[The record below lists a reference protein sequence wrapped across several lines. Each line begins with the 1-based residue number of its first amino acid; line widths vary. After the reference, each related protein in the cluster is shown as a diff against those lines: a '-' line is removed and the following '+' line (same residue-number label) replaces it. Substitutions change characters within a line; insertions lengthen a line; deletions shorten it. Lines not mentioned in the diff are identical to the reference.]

1 MLDFCSLLFILHN
14 IQKEVAK
21 ETLLILLH
29 LLITLPLHQSLISFY
44 IYIIHTFLYA
54 NSINPI
60 AIFQMKKVSTT
71 TACSFAFFFCFLF
84 WSVTGRFLQYD
95 DGEQVSDGVY
105 NHGDKHEQSFFLRFL
120 GFSDSEEYCEQ
131 MYGFLP
137 CSSNLPGHLFLIVV
151 YEYLLYH
158 GESYAGGDG
167 RIFGVLGNNFFGAS
181 VFQLLDSL
189 PDSLILLGRFPYVV
203 TLKFNC

>member
-1 MLDFCSLLFILHN
+1 MRKLVARTSCFTALFI
-14 IQKEVAK
+14 
-21 ETLLILLH
+21 
-29 LLITLPLHQSLISFY
+29 
-44 IYIIHTFLYA
+44 
-54 NSINPI
+54 
-60 AIFQMKKVSTT
+60 
-71 TACSFAFFFCFLF
+71 CFLA
-84 WSVTGRFLQYD
+84 WNATARSLQYD
-95 DGEQVSDGVY
+95 ASEHASDGVSKG
-105 NHGDKHEQSFFLRFL
+105 GDSIKPSFFLRL
-120 GFSDSEEYCEQ
+120 KGSHDSEEQCEQ

-189 PDSLILLGRFPYVV
+189 PDSLILLGIYTYFYISYFRSIVSTNNKLVILHGSVV
-203 TLKFNC
+203 KLIYINTGQTIRL

>member
-1 MLDFCSLLFILHN
+1 M
-14 IQKEVAK
+14 VAR
-21 ETLLILLH
+21 
-29 LLITLPLHQSLISFY
+29 
-44 IYIIHTFLYA
+44 
-54 NSINPI
+54 I
-60 AIFQMKKVSTT
+60 A
-71 TACSFAFFFCFLF
+71 CLFAFLFFLLLCN
-84 WSVTGRFLQYD
+84 VTGRSLQND
-95 DGEQVSDGVY
+95 DSERVSDGV
-105 NHGDKHEQSFFLRFL
+105 NNGANNTKGFLLPSLKRSRGFEEQ
-120 GFSDSEEYCEQ
+120 CEQ

-189 PDSLILLGRFPYVV
+189 PDSLILIGIHPYVLHLNFNNQV
-203 TLKFNC
+203 TMNIGTYVVSADRYILFSHN